1 VTADAAAPP
10 DAADPA
16 PGPLAWDGTRV
27 VPAAEATVPLTDEG
41 FLRGDAIFEGILVR
55 RGRTHGLEP
64 HLERLARSAAALDL
78 DLPEVRAPIAEL
90 LAAYGARDGALRLI
104 VTRAGNVR
112 AIVGPT
118 AWPDTMSLAV
128 VEMPWRSAVSG
139 VKTLS
144 YAANQWAVRQARQA
158 GADDA
163 IIVDGDVV
171 QELPTGALI
180 LVRDGTLT
188 TPDAETLPILRSVT
202 VAALREITEVAGTQP
217 TVADLASADELFV
230 VSATRPGL
238 PVYALV
244 LPDGTRV
251 SYPAPGPVT
260 QDVRARF
267 GAHLDATL
275 DPPPEA

>member
-1 VTADAAAPP
+1 
-10 DAADPA
+10 
-16 PGPLAWDGTRV
+16 
-27 VPAAEATVPLTDEG
+27 
-41 FLRGDAIFEGILVR
+41 
-55 RGRTHGLEP
+55 
-64 HLERLARSAAALDL
+64 
-78 DLPEVRAPIAEL
+78 
-90 LAAYGARDGALRLI
+90 
-104 VTRAGNVR
+104 
-112 AIVGPT
+112 
-118 AWPDTMSLAV
+118 

-238 PVYALV
+238 PVHALV